1 MITTTEVQKSY
12 GEQLVLDNVTLEV
25 PRGGVV
31 ALIGGNGAGK
41 STLLSVIARLV
52 AADGGTVAVDGL
64 DVTRTDTR
72 ELAKRLA
79 ILRQE
84 NHVTV
89 RLTVHELVSFGRY
102 PHGGGRLT
110 AVDQRAIQ
118 QAIEYLDLADVAS
131 RHLDELSGGQR
142 QRAFVAMVLAQDT
155 QYVLLDEPLNN
166 LDVRHQAAMMQL
178 LRQTADEL
186 GKTVVVVLH
195 DVNVAAAY
203 ADHVIALREGR
214 VVAEGPPAE
223 VVTEEMLAEVFG
235 TAVRVVEVEGRRVC
249 LWF

>member
-72 ELAKRLA
+72 ELAKRPA
-79 ILRQE
+79 TPRQE